1 VRPQA
6 TVVVLVVLVAGAGCL
21 GPAGDQSTES
31 TVGTVSGPTL
41 SPGSGV
47 DATVVRVVDGDTVVV
62 ELPNGSEEKVRL
74 IGVDTPEVFSD
85 NDPAEY
91 GVVNTTVGRK
101 CLDDW
106 GDRATAFAKD
116 RLAGES
122 VRLTFDENLPRRGYY
137 GRLLAYVSHEN
148 RSFNH
153 HLIATGHARV
163 FRSEFVLRPEYETTQ
178 RRARSAGRGL
188 WACADDPAATTDR
201 RTPTPAGTV
210 ADAGLELV
218 EVHADAPGND
228 NENPNG
234 EYVTFE
240 NRGEDPIDL
249 SGWRVRDEAGHTYR
263 FSRGTVLDPG
273 DRITL
278 RTGSGSDGEGVRY
291 WGQSGAVWNNGGD
304 VVTVVDDEGRVVLRE
319 KY

>member
-1 VRPQA
+1 MLA
-6 TVVVLVVLVAGAGCL
+6 VVLVLVAGAGCL
-21 GPAGDQSTES
+21 GPAGDRTTED
-31 TVGTVSGPTL
+31 TVGTPPGPTP
-41 SPGSGV
+41 SPGPGV
-47 DATVVRVVDGDTVVV
+47 DVTVVRVVDGDTVVV
-62 ELPNGSEEKVRL
+62 QFPNGTEEKVRL
-74 IGVDTPEVFSD
+74 IGVDSPEVFSD
-85 NDPAEY
+85 NDPVEY
-91 GVVNTTVGRK
+91 GVVNTTAGRK

-106 GDRATAFAKD
+106 GDRATDFAKD

-148 RSFNH
+148 RSFNYR
-153 HLIATGHARV
+153 LIATGHARV
-163 FRSEFVLRPEYETTQ
+163 FESEFVLRPEYETTQ

-188 WACADDPAATTDR
+188 WACASDPETTDN
-201 RTPTPAGTV
+201 RTPTSGGTA
-210 ADAGLELV
+210 ADTGLELV
-218 EVHADAPGND
+218 EIRADAPGND

-249 SGWRVRDEAGHTYR
+249 SGWRVRDEAGQTYR
-263 FSRGTVLDPG
+263 FPRGTDLAPG
-273 DRITL
+273 ERLTL
-278 RTGSGSDGEGVRY
+278 RTGTGTDGEGVRY

-319 KY
+319 GY